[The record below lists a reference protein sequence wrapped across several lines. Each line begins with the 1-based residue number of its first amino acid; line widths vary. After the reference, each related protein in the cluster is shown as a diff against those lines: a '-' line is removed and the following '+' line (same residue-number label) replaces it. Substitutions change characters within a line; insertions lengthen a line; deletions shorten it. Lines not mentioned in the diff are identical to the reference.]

1 MFMSQVGLLSY
12 FYNSHI
18 LNFSEKFIDGQ
29 EVAPVLFWIYGGAL
43 VLGSNTYDE
52 YGPNLFMDQDLI
64 VVAVNYRLSSFGFLS
79 TVSEDIPGKVPATSH
94 IWTDHQLVREH
105 GSLGPADGAH
115 LGQ

>member
-1 MFMSQVGLLSY
+1 MFMFQVDLLSY
-12 FYNSHI
+12 FYNNHI
-18 LNFSEKFIDGQ
+18 LSFPEKFIESQ

-79 TVSEDIPGKVPATSH
+79 TVSEEIPGEVPPASH
-94 IWTDHQLVREH
+94 IWTDDQLVQVTWVT
-105 GSLGPADGAH
+105 GTS
-115 LGQ
+115 